1 MLQVGVGRGTY
12 AREAL
17 LRISHLPP
25 WNGWAAW
32 IVLLMA
38 MSEEH
43 ESKQKYEAHTQQ
55 FHISALLTSASILW
69 AKANYMVQHRIK
81 GQGDIRHFSVGRT
94 PKIDVNMNE
103 YS

>member
-69 AKANYMVQHRIK
+69 ANQITWSNTESRVRAIYATSQWEELQR
-81 GQGDIRHFSVGRT
+81 
-94 PKIDVNMNE
+94 
-103 YS
+103 